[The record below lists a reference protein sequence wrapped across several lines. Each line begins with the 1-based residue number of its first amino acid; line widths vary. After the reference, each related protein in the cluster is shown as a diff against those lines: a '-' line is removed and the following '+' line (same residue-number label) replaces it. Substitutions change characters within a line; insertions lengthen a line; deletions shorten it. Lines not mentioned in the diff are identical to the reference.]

1 MSFSFYIFPHLFDIY
16 RRMTLTPTESENDEN
31 NNNYASSSSFG
42 TPEGLLSGNQVKKTN
57 SSQLPVDRRRKTLQE
72 VVTAERIYHNNLRSI
87 KQNFFTPLQ
96 KASRE
101 ANNSKNKINVSEE
114 DIGHIFFQIE
124 DLYSLH
130 SQVDIC

>member
-42 TPEGLLSGNQVKKTN
+42 TPEGLLSGNQLKKTN

-72 VVTAERIYHNNLRSI
+72 VVTAERIYLNNLRSI

-130 SQVDIC
+130 SQVDTC